1 MSYRVTIRTKILA
14 ILCGVAIVSAGI
26 TSYIGYNSARDAL
39 EREAFNRLT
48 AVREMKA
55 AQIKDYFQQIGDQII
70 TFSEDR
76 MIIDAVRAFR
86 SGFQGLAG
94 ELNVTQAQR
103 DRFDDELS
111 LYYENEFLARL
122 NPNLERTAILSRYW
136 PADLE
141 TRILQYY
148 YIAANPHN
156 TGSKLQLNE
165 ATDGSRYSAAHR
177 LYHPIIRD
185 YLERFGYYDIFLVDP
200 ETGHII
206 YSVFKE
212 VDFGTSLISG
222 PYRDTNFAR
231 AFEAARTA
239 PFAEFVRL
247 VDFEPYHSSY
257 SAPASFI
264 ASPIY
269 DDSQLL
275 GVLVFQMP
283 VDRIN
288 DVMTSKK
295 QWSQVGLGESGE
307 TYIVGDDYTLRNQS
321 RFLIEDRDDYLRVI
335 EAAGVPRSTV
345 AAIANLNSTIG
356 LQEVRTEGTEAAQRG
371 ETGTRIFVDYR
382 GVSVLSAYRPL
393 DIPDVD
399 WVVMSEIDEAEAF
412 RPAASLRN
420 RALFWLGI
428 LIVLFVIV
436 AVAFSQSLTRPLK
449 ALSRGAAELARGE
462 LEVQVDT
469 HGQDEIGDL
478 ARSFDAMRQSLKEL
492 VDRQES
498 AIEALSTPLI
508 PLHEEVTVMPL
519 VGDLDENRVERI
531 REGLVNGLHESGAR
545 VAILDV
551 TGVPGLEEG
560 VAVGLVRVAKAARL
574 LGARVIITGMQ
585 PELAKSLVEYDLHL
599 DGIASERTLRH
610 GIDTAMDYI
619 KGSR

>member
-1 MSYRVTIRTKILA
+1 MSFRLTIRSKILT
-14 ILCGVAIVSAGI
+14 ILCGVAIVSAGV

-55 AQIKDYFQQIGDQII
+55 AQVEDYFQQISDQII

-76 MIIDAVRAFR
+76 MIVDAMRALRLGFR
-86 SGFQGLAG
+86 SIAVDLS
-94 ELNVTQAQR
+94 VTQARR
-103 DRFDDELS
+103 DRLDEELR
-111 LYYENEFLARL
+111 LYYQNEFLSRL
-122 NPNLERTAILSRYW
+122 NPNLDRDGILSQYW
-136 PADLE
+136 PADVE
-141 TRILQYY
+141 TRVLQYH
-148 YIAANPHN
+148 YIAANPHE
-156 TGSKLQLNE
+156 TGSKLHLDDPV
-165 ATDGSRYSAAHR
+165 DGSRYSAAHR
-177 LYHPIIRD
+177 VYHPIIRD

-200 ETGHII
+200 VTGHIV

-222 PYRDTNFAR
+222 PYRNTNFAH
-231 AFEAARTA
+231 AFEAARSA
-239 PFAEFVRL
+239 SFAEFVRL
-247 VDFEPYHSSY
+247 VDFEPYHPSY
-257 SAPASFI
+257 NAPASLI
-264 ASPIY
+264 AAPVY
-269 DDSQLL
+269 DGSELI

-288 DVMTSKK
+288 DIMTSKE
-295 QWSQVGLGESGE
+295 QWSQVGLGMSGE
-307 TYIVGDDYTLRNQS
+307 TYIVGADFTMRNQS
-321 RFLIEDRDDYLRVI
+321 RFLIEDRENYLRVI
-335 EAAGVPRSTV
+335 EAVGMPRATIS
-345 AAIANLNSTIG
+345 AISSLNSTIG
-356 LQEVRTEGTEAAQRG
+356 LQEIRTEGTEAAQRG
-371 ETGTRIFVDYR
+371 ETAARIISDYR

-393 DIPDVD
+393 DIADVD

-428 LIVLFVIV
+428 LVVVIV
-436 AVAFSQSLTRPLK
+436 VVAIVFSQSLTRPLK
-449 ALSRGAAELARGE
+449 ALSLGAAELANGK
-462 LEVQVDT
+462 LDVQVDT
-469 HGQDEIGDL
+469 RGQDEIGDL
-478 ARSFDAMRQSLKEL
+478 ARSFDAMRKSLKEL

-519 VGDLDENRVERI
+519 VGDLDERRVERI

-551 TGVPGLEEG
+551 TGVPALEEG

-585 PELAKSLVEYDLHL
+585 PELARRLVELDLQL
-599 DGIASERTLRH
+599 DGIVSERTLRH
-610 GIDTAMDYI
+610 GIDTAMDFI
-619 KGSR
+619 RGSR

>member
-1 MSYRVTIRTKILA
+1 MAHRLTIRTKILA
-14 ILCGVAIVSAGI
+14 ILCGVSIASAGI
-26 TSYIGYNSARDAL
+26 TSYIGYSSAHEAL

-55 AQIKDYFQQIGDQII
+55 AQVEDYFQQISDQII

-76 MIIDAVRAFR
+76 MIIDAVRALR
-86 SGFQGLAG
+86 SGFQDIAG
-94 ELNVTQAQR
+94 ELNLMQAQR
-103 DRFDDELS
+103 DRFDDELH

-122 NPNLERTAILSRYW
+122 NPNLERAGLLSRYW
-136 PADLE
+136 PADVE
-141 TRILQYY
+141 TRVLQYH
-148 YIAANPHN
+148 YIAANPHD
-156 TGSKLQLNE
+156 TGSKLHL
-165 ATDGSRYSAAHR
+165 ADAADGSRYSAAHR

-200 ETGHII
+200 ETGHIV

-222 PYRDTNFAR
+222 PYRETNFAR
-231 AFEAARTA
+231 AFGAARSA
-239 PFAEFVRL
+239 SFGEFVRL
-247 VDFEPYHSSY
+247 VDFEPYHPSY
-257 SAPASFI
+257 NAPASFI

-269 DDSQLL
+269 DGSQLL

-288 DVMTSKK
+288 DIMTSNE
-295 QWSQVGLGESGE
+295 QWTQVGLGASGE

-321 RFLIEDRDDYLRVI
+321 RFLIEDRDEYLRAI
-335 EAAGVPRSTV
+335 EEAGVPRATV
-345 AAIANLNSTIG
+345 AAIGNFNSTIG

-371 ETGTRIFVDYR
+371 ETGTRVFTDYR
-382 GVSVLSAYRPL
+382 GASVLSAYRPL
-393 DIPDVD
+393 DISDVD

-436 AVAFSQSLTRPLK
+436 AVVFSQSLTRPLK

-469 HGQDEIGDL
+469 RGQDEIGDL

-508 PLHEEVTVMPL
+508 PLHDEVTVMPL
-519 VGDLDENRVERI
+519 VGDLDEQRVERI
-531 REGLVNGLHESGAR
+531 RESLVNGLHESGAR

-551 TGVPGLEEG
+551 TGVPALEES

-585 PELAKSLVEYDLHL
+585 PELAKSLVELDLQL

-619 KGSR
+619 RGSR